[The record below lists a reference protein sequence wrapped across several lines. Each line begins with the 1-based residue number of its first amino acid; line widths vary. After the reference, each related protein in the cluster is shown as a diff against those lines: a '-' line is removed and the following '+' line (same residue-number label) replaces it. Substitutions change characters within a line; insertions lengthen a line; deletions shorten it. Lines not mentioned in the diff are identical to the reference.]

1 MQPAELLVIEDDDL
15 TREQM
20 CTLLED
26 KGYDCTQASTG
37 EEGLENARNTHPD
50 VILLDLKLPGE
61 RSGTEMIDDLLS
73 SAPECFLFVITG
85 KGDMDSAIQSFR
97 AGASDFIQKPFQL
110 EPVHQKIQTLMS
122 YREAEEENRQLRR
135 KLTWT
140 ASADTQLIGESE
152 ATQEIRHKIS
162 QVATTDSTVLITGES
177 GTGKEVIARLI
188 HEQDE
193 TSGEFIGLNCAGIPD
208 DLLESELFGHEK
220 GAFTGASER
229 REGYFE
235 TAPEDTI
242 LLDEIGDMPARLQA
256 KLLRALEERE
266 FYRVGGDELIPLK
279 ARVLATTNRDLETL
293 VEEGNF
299 REDLY
304 YRLSV
309 FTIQAPPL
317 TERKT
322 DIPILANHFIERY
335 GREMNK
341 NCQGLTESALQTMMS
356 HDWPGNVRELRNA
369 IEHAMIELTGSDDR
383 IDETHLPDQVG
394 ASAAGTRLTVNED
407 ESASLDDAMD
417 RFQQQY
423 ITAVLE
429 QQDWDKEDAADR
441 LDIDLSTL
449 YRKINRLEIEPAE

>member
-1 MQPAELLVIEDDDL
+1 MQTADVLIIEDDDL

-20 CTLLED
+20 CQLLEG
-26 KGYDCTQASTG
+26 KGYDCMEAATG
-37 EEGLENARNTHPD
+37 EEGLEQAQTSRPD
-50 VILLDLKLPGE
+50 IILLDLKLPGE

-85 KGDMDSAIQSFR
+85 KGDMDAAIDSFR

-110 EPVHQKIQTLMS
+110 EPVHQKIQNLMS

-135 KLTWT
+135 KLNWT
-140 ASADTQLIGESE
+140 ASADTQLVGESE
-152 ATQEIRHKIS
+152 AIQDIRHKIS
-162 QVATTDSTVLITGES
+162 QVAPTDSTVLITGKS

-193 TSGEFIGLNCAGIPD
+193 SSGEFIGLNCAGIPD

-220 GAFTGASER
+220 GAFTGASEQR
-229 REGYFE
+229 KGYFE

-266 FYRVGGDELIPLK
+266 FYRVGGDQLIPLE
-279 ARVLATTNRDLETL
+279 ARVLATTNRNLEQL
-293 VEEGNF
+293 VEEGEF
-299 REDLY
+299 RRDLY

-309 FTIQAPPL
+309 FTIEAPPL

-335 GREMNK
+335 SREMNK
-341 NCQGLTESALQTMMS
+341 NCQGLTESALQAMMA

-369 IEHAMIELTGSDDR
+369 MEHAMIELTDDSKR
-383 IDETHLPDQVG
+383 IERRHLPDQIVPDSHAHQVAVSG
-394 ASAAGTRLTVNED
+394 SEPLT
-407 ESASLDDAMD
+407 LDDAID
-417 RFQQQY
+417 KFERDYIATVLQQQ
-423 ITAVLE
+423 
-429 QQDWDKEDAADR
+429 DGDKQTAADR

-449 YRKINRLEIEPAE
+449 YRKIKQLDIDEPS